1 MAIQPSRPERND
13 STIDIPSINPPRR
26 TTISRRL
33 FRLLFLF
40 VVVPYIGVHIL
51 LIVAQRQMIF
61 VPTKTE
67 PLSATL
73 VQLPGVTVRN
83 VSLTTPDELKLHGWL
98 YHKADAVDD
107 DINPSPNLLIYFPGN
122 SGTRQGRIDDS
133 VEFVRLGYQG
143 LLFDYRGYSENPG
156 SPSEAGFASD
166 ATAVWDYATRELKFP
181 PEQITLF
188 GESMGGGVA
197 TRLAMERSV
206 AGTPPEALILNST
219 YASIP
224 ATVLAHYPALPLLP
238 YFVWDCFPSID
249 RIGQVTCP
257 LLQFHC
263 TEDDITPY
271 AHAKQLFAAAPEKSA
286 SGVAKQFVTTEGGQ
300 HNFIPPET
308 MRQAIREL
316 QARIDQ
322 PVQ

>member
-1 MAIQPSRPERND
+1 MKNEAFVVQS
-13 STIDIPSINPPRR
+13 PRS
-26 TTISRRL
+26 TTIARRL

-40 VVVPYIGVHIL
+40 VFVPYIGVHIL
-51 LIVAQRQMIF
+51 LIAAQRQMIF
-61 VPTKTE
+61 VPTKTG

-73 VQLPGVTVRN
+73 VQSPGVTVRD
-83 VSLTTPDELKLHGWL
+83 VSLTTPDKLKLHGWL
-98 YHKADAVDD
+98 YQKADADEGGID
-107 DINPSPNLLIYFPGN
+107 PLQNLLIYFPGN
-122 SGTRQGRIDDS
+122 SGTRQGRTEDCL
-133 VEFVRLGYQG
+133 EFVRLGYQV

-166 ATAVWDYATRELKFP
+166 ATAVWNYATRELKFP
-181 PEQITLF
+181 PDRITLF

-197 TRLAMERSV
+197 TCLAMERSAV
-206 AGTPPEALILNST
+206 GTPPAALILNST

-224 ATVLAHYPALPLLP
+224 ATVLAHYPAMPLLP
-238 YFVWDCFPSID
+238 YFVWDRFPSID
-249 RIGQVTCP
+249 RIGQVSCP

-271 AHAKQLFAAAPEKSA
+271 AHARQLFAAAPEKSA

-300 HNFIPPET
+300 HNLIPPET

-316 QARIDQ
+316 QARIAQ
-322 PVQ
+322 PLP